1 MAKRYLR
8 KQSVAQRYDVDE
20 RTVDRMKDD
29 GRLPKPIYRGRLPM
43 WAEDELDA
51 SDRAA
56 AIQPRP
62 PKVTETAA

>member
-1 MAKRYLR
+1 MPKRFLR
-8 KQSVAQRYDVDE
+8 KHAVAERYDVDE

-43 WAEDELDA
+43 WDEDELTK

-56 AIQPRP
+56 ALASRRN
-62 PKVTETAA
+62 TAA

>member
-1 MAKRYLR
+1 MSKKFLR
-8 KQSVAQRYDVDE
+8 KQAVAARYDVDE

-43 WAEDELDA
+43 WDEDELAA

-56 AIQPRP
+56 AVQSRP
-62 PKVTETAA
+62 KASAV

>member
-1 MAKRYLR
+1 MSKRYLR
-8 KQSVAQRYDVDE
+8 KQSVAERYDVDE

-29 GRLPKPIYRGRLPM
+29 GRLPKPHYRGRLPM

-56 AIQPRP
+56 ALQPRH
-62 PKVTETAA
+62 KASAA